1 MTSGLQETEN
11 SRLDA
16 ALDLGI
22 NKSLRDAERLQ
33 AFPHVTRDGDWLVSE
48 HGRWTA
54 GFFVGMQWIAGL
66 VRDDPAIYETAAKW
80 NRRLRDRALD
90 RSTHDIGFLFEPSA
104 VRAYNVLGSE
114 EFRDMA
120 IQAARSL
127 ASRFHPRGHFIP
139 AWSPE
144 EDPAYIGL
152 AIVDTIMN
160 VSILMWAGREAD
172 DPELRSIGQR
182 TAFTIRDQHVRLDG
196 STYHTVDHDPVTGAP
211 TSRGTHQ
218 GAHDESCWS
227 RGQAWAIYGFAK
239 VAGIMD
245 SEPMMTTARRVADHL
260 LARLDDRIP
269 PLWDFDA
276 ESDDEPRDSAAGAIA
291 ASGLLELGKLSGESA
306 YSLAGRR
313 ITLGLID
320 TCVDFDH
327 PERPGLLLHGTVDY
341 PRRSGIDESIMYGDH
356 YFMEALVKL
365 RRPDLWDLLGCGR
378 SSRTMVNSPA

>member
-1 MTSGLQETEN
+1 MTSRLQELEN

-22 NKSLRDAERLQ
+22 TKCLRDAERLQ

-54 GFFVGMQWIAGL
+54 GFFVGMLWIAGL
-66 VRDDPAIYETAAKW
+66 VRDEAAVYETAANW

-104 VRAYNVLGSE
+104 VRAFNAVGAE
-114 EFRDMA
+114 EFREMA
-120 IQAARSL
+120 ILAARSL

-139 AWSPE
+139 AWSPL
-144 EDPAYIGL
+144 EDPSYIAL

-160 VSILMWAGREAD
+160 VSILLWAGREAD
-172 DPELRSIGQR
+172 DPELWSIGER
-182 TAFTIRDQHVRLDG
+182 TASTIRDQHVRSDG
-196 STYHTVDHDPVTGAP
+196 STYHTVDHDPITGEP
-211 TSRGTHQ
+211 TVRGTHQ
-218 GAHDESCWS
+218 GSHDDSCWS

-239 VAGIMD
+239 VAGILD
-245 SEPMMTTARRVADHL
+245 SEPMMATARQVADHF
-260 LARLDDRIP
+260 LARLGDRMP
-269 PLWDFDA
+269 PPWDFDA
-276 ESDDEPRDSAAGAIA
+276 DSDDEPSDSAAGAIA
-291 ASGLLELGKLSGESA
+291 ASGLLELGRLCSESA
-306 YSLAGRR
+306 YSVAGRQ

-327 PERPGLLLHGTVDY
+327 PDRPGLLMHGTVDY

-378 SSRTMVNSPA
+378 SSRTMANSPA